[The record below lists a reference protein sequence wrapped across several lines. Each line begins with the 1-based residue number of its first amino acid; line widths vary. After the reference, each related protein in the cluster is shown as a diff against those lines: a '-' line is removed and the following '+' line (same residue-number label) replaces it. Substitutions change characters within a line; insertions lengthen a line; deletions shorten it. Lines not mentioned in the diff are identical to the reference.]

1 LVQAVREPKALS
13 LLSGGLF
20 EAVNAMLR
28 GRCTNLGILKQA
40 ATPRKLARRVKRVK
54 VAKRALIGSP

>member
-1 LVQAVREPKALS
+1 
-13 LLSGGLF
+13 
-20 EAVNAMLR
+20 MLR
-28 GRCTNLGILKQA
+28 GRCANLGILKQA